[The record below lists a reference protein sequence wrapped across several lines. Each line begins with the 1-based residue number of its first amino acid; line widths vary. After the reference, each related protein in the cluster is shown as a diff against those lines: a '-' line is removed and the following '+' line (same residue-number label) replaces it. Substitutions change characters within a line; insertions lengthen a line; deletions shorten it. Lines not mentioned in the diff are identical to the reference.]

1 MSFRHVAR
9 RVAASVAATSAVG
22 VAVIAF
28 TAPAGAASNSGTVV
42 PNAAVPQ
49 GTSYTPGQPFDSGQ
63 QVNVVVPALP
73 ADPTNPTG
81 PPLFPFGTGIK
92 IVECAA
98 PNGVAP
104 TQTSACDGNT
114 DETTVVTSQDGS
126 FTKNGYFVYALPDSI
141 SLQESGGPA
150 CGNTSATECILY
162 IGADQGDFTKPHVWS
177 QPFFVNP
184 NQDDAGSNPGDGTPE
199 VPIAI
204 ILPLAAMGLL
214 GGTVLIRRRRART
227 PADRQFHRARRASP
241 STNRPRPSKT
251 HRKGAITIMRK
262 AKLRSSVVKAAAVGA
277 AAISTAL
284 VLGSGV
290 ASAAIPS
297 DPPGG
302 ATPVAPHFYNGNVEG
317 IRDAGSD
324 TTFFMMQKIGDLYTG
339 AGLYGCTLNTARDR
353 RSTTRPTRPP
363 SRRTS
368 SYFCQSGKNVSTTDS
383 TTTGTVPK

>member
-141 SLQESGGPA
+141 SLQESGGPT

-162 IGADQGDFTKPHVWS
+162 IGNNQGDFTQPHCGRS
-177 QPFFVNP
+177 
-184 NQDDAGSNPGDGTPE
+184 
-199 VPIAI
+199 
-204 ILPLAAMGLL
+204 
-214 GGTVLIRRRRART
+214 
-227 PADRQFHRARRASP
+227 
-241 STNRPRPSKT
+241 
-251 HRKGAITIMRK
+251 
-262 AKLRSSVVKAAAVGA
+262 RSS
-277 AAISTAL
+277 
-284 VLGSGV
+284 
-290 ASAAIPS
+290 
-297 DPPGG
+297 
-302 ATPVAPHFYNGNVEG
+302 
-317 IRDAGSD
+317 
-324 TTFFMMQKIGDLYTG
+324 
-339 AGLYGCTLNTARDR
+339 
-353 RSTTRPTRPP
+353 
-363 SRRTS
+363 
-368 SYFCQSGKNVSTTDS
+368 
-383 TTTGTVPK
+383 